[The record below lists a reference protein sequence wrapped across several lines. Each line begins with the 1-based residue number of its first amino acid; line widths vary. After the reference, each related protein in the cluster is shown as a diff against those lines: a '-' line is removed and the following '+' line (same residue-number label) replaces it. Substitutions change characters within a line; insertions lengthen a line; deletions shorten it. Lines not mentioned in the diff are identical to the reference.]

1 MALWSTAKLIM
12 EEDRERRISKTI
24 QGKVFQGKVVFFF
37 FPARCFACT
46 VMFCCSE
53 CVVSDVML
61 VLGRPLLMI
70 FSL

>member
-12 EEDRERRISKTI
+12 EEDMQRRVSKTI
-24 QGKVFQGKVVFFF
+24 QGKGFF

>member
-12 EEDRERRISKTI
+12 EEDMQRRVSKTI
-24 QGKVFQGKVVFFF
+24 QGKVFQGKGFF

>member
-37 FPARCFACT
+37 FFLQ
-46 VMFCCSE
+46 
-53 CVVSDVML
+53 DVL
-61 VLGRPLLMI
+61 PVL
-70 FSL
+70 